1 MRNER
6 GANMKR
12 KRHILAFFLAVCM
25 ICTNLSVQAA
35 SVLDLYAVW
44 KVRVTLDAGEG
55 VFTGGA
61 TEEEKVLAASGVS
74 TGSFEVNTQSRYS
87 TGLSAKRDGYGF
99 VEWNTKPDGSG
110 TELSEYGLITGPVTF
125 YAVYYQTDFPCIQDV
140 QVFKAPQTATY
151 RVQCW
156 GASGGMDQR
165 SVGNV
170 YGGSGG
176 YCAGLLALN
185 EGDVL
190 YVYTGGAGGDETGV
204 GNPVMWGGYNGG
216 GSGPLSG
223 GSSGGGGGATDV
235 RLVGGSWDN
244 PEGLASRLIV
254 AAGGGGGGST
264 SAAYS
269 GDAGGLTGSTSRGNN
284 GTIIVAGAT
293 QTAAGPLGGF
303 GYGGSSPYAGGGG
316 GGGYYGGGATAQ
328 TDMSGSG
335 GSSYISGYT
344 GCEARDDYVLT
355 DTVMIAGSGANMP
368 SWSGGVLSNGV
379 RGDGYCRIVQYNG

>member
-1 MRNER
+1 MRDER

-35 SVLDLYAVW
+35 GALDLYAVW

-55 VFTGGA
+55 VFT
-61 TEEEKVLAASGVS
+61 
-74 TGSFEVNTQSRYS
+74 
-87 TGLSAKRDGYGF
+87 
-99 VEWNTKPDGSG
+99 
-110 TELSEYGLITGPVTF
+110 
-125 YAVYYQTDFPCIQDV
+125 
-140 QVFKAPQTATY
+140 
-151 RVQCW
+151 
-156 GASGGMDQR
+156 
-165 SVGNV
+165 
-170 YGGSGG
+170 
-176 YCAGLLALN
+176 
-185 EGDVL
+185 
-190 YVYTGGAGGDETGV
+190 
-204 GNPVMWGGYNGG
+204 
-216 GSGPLSG
+216 
-223 GSSGGGGGATDV
+223 GGATDV

-284 GTIIVAGAT
+284 GTVIVAGAT

-303 GYGGSSPYAGGGG
+303 GYGGSSSYAGGGG

-335 GSSYISGYT
+335 GSSYISGYA

>member
-1 MRNER
+1 
-6 GANMKR
+6 
-12 KRHILAFFLAVCM
+12 M
-25 ICTNLSVQAA
+25 ICTNLPVQAA
-35 SVLDLYAVW
+35 GALDLYAVW

-61 TEEEKVLAASGVS
+61 TEEEKALAASGVS

-99 VEWNTKPDGSG
+99 VEWNTEPDGSG

-140 QVFKAPQTATY
+140 QVFKAPRTATY
-151 RVQCW
+151 RIQCW

-254 AAGGGGGGST
+254 AAGGGKDEPCDWSCFKQDGTGLRSILSLFVGS
-264 SAAYS
+264 AQNRKNDRCEDDS
-269 GDAGGLTGSTSRGNN
+269 GECHNRFSFRHFGH
-284 GTIIVAGAT
+284 
-293 QTAAGPLGGF
+293 PLSLF
-303 GYGGSSPYAGGGG
+303 L
-316 GGGYYGGGATAQ
+316 
-328 TDMSGSG
+328 
-335 GSSYISGYT
+335 
-344 GCEARDDYVLT
+344 CL
-355 DTVMIAGSGANMP
+355 
-368 SWSGGVLSNGV
+368 
-379 RGDGYCRIVQYNG
+379 